1 MGTQSKLG
9 IRVRAKASTM
19 SFTRF
24 ICQGCRQPMK
34 LDQSTGTLGLES
46 TQGSAASTFASAQK
60 EPGETLQR
68 GPPSK
73 VETDSEKLQDGASCS
88 TLPGNGKM
96 SRDSS
101 NKFILLGKFDSARTL
116 SNIQKTAR
124 DIFDILTGEEDMDRP
139 LCEDC
144 TDELLEQVDTQLI
157 IVESEN
163 QKYKYWMGRI
173 REEEK
178 KTLQGE
184 LEGLELE
191 EATLMQELKEVEKNR
206 ERIAADLEAARAET
220 KALDQQNEQYWRD
233 YSNLQWQQLEL
244 QDQLRSIKHQLRYAQ
259 IQWGRLTKTNVFN
272 ATFEIR
278 HDGPVGIINS
288 FRLGCLPTIPVSW
301 KEINMAW
308 GQTALLLLALSNKI
322 GLEFQRYRLV
332 PCGERSCLKSVTAD
346 PVELPLFYTAGQR
359 TCLHVKFDQAMM
371 AFLDCMQQFKEEAEK
386 GKGGLCLPC
395 RIHVE
400 SGVMED
406 SRSSGEFYSIRT
418 HLNTEEQWTKA
429 LRLMLINFRH
439 SLDWVSLRYQ
449 E

>member
-1 MGTQSKLG
+1 
-9 IRVRAKASTM
+9 M

-46 TQGSAASTFASAQK
+46 TQESAASTFASAQK

-157 IVESEN
+157 I
-163 QKYKYWMGRI
+163 
-173 REEEK
+173 
-178 KTLQGE
+178 
-184 LEGLELE
+184 
-191 EATLMQELKEVEKNR
+191 ELKEVEKNR

-406 SRSSGEFYSIRT
+406 SRSSVLEFLYEEKKSPSPHAGELGWCSGSHSALLMNVT
-418 HLNTEEQWTKA
+418 TSTERRPQTRPFCDLVRDRSREKQDLFIFTSEHSRKHERRPNHKNDKTTPS
-429 LRLMLINFRH
+429 RLT
-439 SLDWVSLRYQ
+439 
-449 E
+449 